1 MPSSNGR
8 LNSSEST
15 MSDLI
20 SIFSS
25 FGVMG
30 SSGKGKGKCKVVV
43 THGLQSGLSSESS
56 TTDGEEPPLS
66 LVCDRFELL
75 LPPLERD
82 HFEPIW
88 LYSYGRRIRQD

>member
-1 MPSSNGR
+1 MPFGDGR

-15 MSDLI
+15 MLDII

-30 SSGKGKGKCKVVV
+30 SSGKGKGKDEVVV
-43 THGLQSGLSSESS
+43 THGLQSGLSGESL
-56 TTDGEEPPLS
+56 TIDPPDDGEEPQLS
-66 LVCDRFELL
+66 LVYDLFKLL

-82 HFEPIW
+82 CFET
-88 LYSYGRRIRQD
+88 IRL